1 MKHFL
6 ILFFLFLI
14 SCKKKEKLFSEISPL
29 KSNIEFRND
38 LNENDKFNLVEYLY
52 FYNGGGVTTGDIN
65 NDGLIDIYISS
76 NQSLNKLY
84 LNKGGFIFE
93 DISKTAGVQSKGE
106 WKTGVSMIDINGDG
120 LLDIYQTRLGGYK
133 NISGKNELY
142 INNGDL
148 TFSEKAIEYGLDFE
162 GFSTHAAFFDYDSD
176 GDLDMYLLNHSVH
189 TERSYGNSNLRFN
202 KSEKSGDKLFRNEIS
217 EGSLKF
223 VDVSD
228 RSGILS
234 SNIGYGL
241 GISISDINRD
251 GCDDIYI
258 SNDFRE
264 NDYLYIN
271 NCDGTFSESLESYIN
286 YTSRFSMGN
295 DISDINNDAYPD
307 IMVLDMLPQDEY
319 VLKSSAGEDS
329 YEIYKMKLDFG
340 FNKQFTKNTLQ
351 LNNGNNS
358 FSEISQMLGIHA
370 TDWSWSTLIED
381 FDLDGNNDVYVTNG
395 IVKRPNDMDYISF
408 LSNEEISG
416 GLVQNPG
423 LKNIDLLKK
432 MPDGKVSNYAFKN
445 LSGFSFLDVS
455 KDWGLDFEGYSNGAT
470 YDDFDND
477 GDNDL
482 IVNNINDMAI
492 LYKNNSKNIITNHI
506 KLTFNGENFNVFG
519 VGSKVTIW
527 SDGKSFYKE
536 NFLNKGFMSSRSSGL
551 VFGLDKSKLI
561 DSIQVVWPSKKSQK
575 LYNVAS
581 NQTIELYENEA
592 ILQDQDSKINF
603 KTVFND
609 LSDKNL
615 LDYNHNENLFNDFN
629 RERLIPYMISRE
641 GPAIAIADING
652 DNINDVFI
660 GSPSFQKSEIFI
672 GNKNEEFTLSDQKD
686 LYKDYISE
694 DVDAL
699 FFDIDNDEDLDL
711 YVVSGGNEFSKIT
724 NSLKDR
730 LYINDDGY
738 FKKQENLT
746 QIIQNNSVVINYDYN
761 LDGYEDLFVGGRVIS
776 NNFGESPKSYL
787 LLNQKNGTFKMDKIF
802 NDLGMITDAK
812 WEDFNGDGIKDLV
825 TCGDW
830 NNINLF
836 YNDGNNLV
844 KDSSFI
850 GNDLFGWWFSIE
862 TGDFNNDGMMDL
874 IIGNI
879 GNNNKLKPSKNNYVR
894 MYINDFD
901 DNSIKENII
910 TYMLNGKEYPLANK
924 DELTKELNYLKRD
937 FFYYKDFAGLEIDEI
952 FSDKILSE
960 SEILFVNDFNSKVLI
975 NKGSEFEQINLPL
988 MSQIAPVRD
997 IQILDYNKDDIEDI
1011 LLVGN
1016 NSNVS
1021 TYFGSFESSYGAL
1034 LEGNGDGTFN
1044 YINQKNSGLKL
1055 RGDMT
1060 KVLPLDKNKSKFV
1073 IGINNDKISI
1083 IGLDNEK

>member
-358 FSEISQMLGIHA
+358 FSEISQLLGIHA